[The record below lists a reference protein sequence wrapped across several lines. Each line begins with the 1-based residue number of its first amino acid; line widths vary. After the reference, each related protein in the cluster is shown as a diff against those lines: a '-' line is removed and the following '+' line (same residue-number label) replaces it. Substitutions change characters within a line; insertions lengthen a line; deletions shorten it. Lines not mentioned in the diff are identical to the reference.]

1 MRILV
6 PGATGMVGRL
16 VVEQALERGHE
27 VIAVAR
33 NPQGLSIQH
42 QDLRIE
48 TASILNLEAISPL
61 LSGVDSVIS
70 CVGIGTSKEPTTL
83 YSQGTRNLIA
93 GMNEHDVSRLIVI
106 SSEVVDQWSTKG
118 WLKRCVVL
126 PLLQKFLG
134 ATYDDMRRMDVVLWE
149 SGVRWTSVR
158 SPRITAAVPKNG
170 HRFSAE
176 GPLKNGWQITAPD
189 MANALLDLAERDDV
203 DRRQVYVAN

>member
-1 MRILV
+1 M
-6 PGATGMVGRL
+6 
-16 VVEQALERGHE
+16 EQALERGHE

-33 NPQGLSIQH
+33 NTQGLSIQH

-118 WLKRCVVL
+118 WLKRCVVF

-170 HRFSAE
+170 YRFSAE